1 MWGPEQPRS
10 GQKNKE
16 KKETLKEVL
25 TPFAHRPFQSITH
38 PSLTLR
44 ELPIPSGALSYLL
57 KVGLR
62 GAPIKGGVTMKPLCP
77 IRSKNLTGYITD
89 SVGLHHGSNPM
100 ARNQGSF
107 KPNVFDSKSL
117 RRLLYSIKPIS
128 ISEITLFALRS
139 GRDRATWS
147 ALSNFKTELPH
158 VALASYRSHL

>member
-1 MWGPEQPRS
+1 MPIPANQAIPPPRHPTGLIPLWGPEQPRS

-62 GAPIKGGVTMKPLCP
+62 GAP
-77 IRSKNLTGYITD
+77 
-89 SVGLHHGSNPM
+89 
-100 ARNQGSF
+100 
-107 KPNVFDSKSL
+107 
-117 RRLLYSIKPIS
+117 
-128 ISEITLFALRS
+128 
-139 GRDRATWS
+139 
-147 ALSNFKTELPH
+147 
-158 VALASYRSHL
+158 